1 MIAMIKRLLVFGY
14 VLIIFSG
21 CTKEQVAEKTSTPSF
36 NDWLMNNC
44 QYRVA
49 EASTGAIIFDASE
62 IKLDG
67 QVISQ
72 RGIYYYNQYSPL
84 LFPSIKELSATGY
97 SRDIEIGANSSW
109 CADYRVQAASIQLK
123 VTCGSKTFTWQN
135 CPVLLL
141 EHETLPDIKWPVNI
155 PHTIE
160 MNLVHVK

>member
-1 MIAMIKRLLVFGY
+1 MIKRLLVFGY
-14 VLIIFSG
+14 VLIVFSG
-21 CTKEQVAEKTSTPSF
+21 CTKEQVAEKANTPSF

-49 EASTGAIIFDASE
+49 EASTGAIIFDAPE

-72 RGIYYYNQYSPL
+72 RGIYYYDQHSSL

-97 SRDIEIGANSSW
+97 SRDIEIGTNNAW
-109 CADYRVQAASIQLK
+109 CTNYRARTASIRLI
-123 VTCGSKTFTWQN
+123 VTCGSKTFIWQN

-141 EHETLPDIKWPVNI
+141 EHETLPSIQWPVNT

-160 MNLVHVK
+160 ISLVHVK